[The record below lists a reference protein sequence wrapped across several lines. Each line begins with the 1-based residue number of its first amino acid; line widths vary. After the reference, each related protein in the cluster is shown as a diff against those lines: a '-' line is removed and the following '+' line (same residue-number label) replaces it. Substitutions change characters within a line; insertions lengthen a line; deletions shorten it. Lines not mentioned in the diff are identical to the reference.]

1 MRRTALQS
9 VHGSAHH
16 TGRVNVTPLIDVV
29 MVLIVFYLI
38 VGHLVLER
46 QGEGRLPESRYGREL
61 ERSGRP
67 MTLSVLDDEM
77 VLVDGLETAL
87 DRLPSVLE
95 GRLARE
101 PGVRVELRAG
111 RDRPY
116 AAVEPVVEACR
127 DAGVRSV
134 ELVTERSAG
143 ATP

>member
-46 QGEGRLPESRYGREL
+46 RGEGRLPEARYGREL
-61 ERSGRP
+61 ERAARP
-67 MTLSVLDDEM
+67 LTLSVIDGEM
-77 VLVDGLETAL
+77 VLVDGQETPL
-87 DRLPSVLE
+87 DRLQSVLE

-101 PGVRVELRAG
+101 GGVRVELRAG

-116 AAVEPVVEACR
+116 GQVEPLIHACR

-134 ELVTERSAG
+134 ELVTEKA
-143 ATP
+143 P

>member
-9 VHGSAHH
+9 VHGSMHH

-46 QGEGRLPESRYGREL
+46 QGEGRLPESRHGREL
-61 ERSGRP
+61 ERSGKP
-67 MTLSVLDDEM
+67 LTLSVMDDDM
-77 VLVDGLETAL
+77 VLVDGLETSIE
-87 DRLPSVLE
+87 RLASVLE
-95 GRLARE
+95 GRMARE
-101 PGVRVELRAG
+101 PGIRVELRAG

-116 AAVEPVVEACR
+116 AMVEPVVGALR

-134 ELVTERSAG
+134 ELVTEKA
-143 ATP
+143 P